1 LINIARNSAN
11 EIALTLTEKGT
22 ATYYLFKFQSDNTEA
37 VEYCIATDSS
47 AYPERFNKFT
57 ITETSTPD
65 NLNAEVE
72 LPTEGQ
78 WRYFVYANSSS
89 SNLDPTGL
97 TELESGNS
105 QSNGNN
111 NTSNHLLRWQLKLC
125 SLWLLKF

>member
-1 LINIARNSAN
+1 MINIERNSAN

-22 ATYYLFKFQSDNTEA
+22 AAYYLFKFQSDNTEA

-47 AYPERFNKFT
+47 LYPERFNKFT

-78 WRYFVYANSSS
+78 WRYFVYANSSAI
-89 SNLDPTGL
+89 NLDPTGL
-97 TELESGNS
+97 TELESGIVKVTGTTTPVTTYSGGNS
-105 QSNGNN
+105 NYVVYGS
-111 NTSNHLLRWQLKLC
+111 
-125 SLWLLKF
+125 

>member
-1 LINIARNSAN
+1 LINIERNSAN
-11 EIALTLTEKGT
+11 DIALTLTERGT

-37 VEYCIATDSS
+37 VKYCIATDSS

-57 ITETSTPD
+57 ITEQTSPD

-97 TELESGNS
+97 LELESGIVKVTGTQTPVTSYSGGNS
-105 QSNGNN
+105 TYVVYGA
-111 NTSNHLLRWQLKLC
+111 
-125 SLWLLKF
+125 

>member
-1 LINIARNSAN
+1 LINIERNSAN

-47 AYPERFNKFT
+47 AYLERFNKFT

-97 TELESGNS
+97 TELESGIVKVTGTTTPVTTYSGGNS
-105 QSNGNN
+105 NYVVYGS
-111 NTSNHLLRWQLKLC
+111 
-125 SLWLLKF
+125 

>member
-1 LINIARNSAN
+1 M
-11 EIALTLTEKGT
+11 ALTLTEKGT

-47 AYPERFNKFT
+47 LYPDRFNKFT

-78 WRYFVYANSSS
+78 WRYFVYANSSG

-97 TELESGNS
+97 TELESGIVKVTGTTTPVTTYSGGNS
-105 QSNGNN
+105 NYVVYGS
-111 NTSNHLLRWQLKLC
+111 
-125 SLWLLKF
+125 

>member
-1 LINIARNSAN
+1 MINIERNSAN

-22 ATYYLFKFQSDNTEA
+22 AAYYLFKFQSDNTEA

-47 AYPERFNKFT
+47 LYPDRFNKFT
-57 ITETSTPD
+57 ITEQTSPD

-89 SNLDPTGL
+89 TNLDPTGL
-97 TELESGNS
+97 TELESGIVKVTGTTTPVTTYSGGNS
-105 QSNGNN
+105 NYVVYGS
-111 NTSNHLLRWQLKLC
+111 
-125 SLWLLKF
+125 

>member
-1 LINIARNSAN
+1 MINIERNSAN

-22 ATYYLFKFQSDNTEA
+22 AAYYLFKFQSDNTEA

-47 AYPERFNKFT
+47 SYPERFNKFT

-78 WRYFVYANSSS
+78 WRYFVYANSSAT
-89 SNLDPTGL
+89 NLDPTGL
-97 TELESGNS
+97 TELESGIVKVTGTTTPVTTYSGGNS
-105 QSNGNN
+105 NYVVYGS
-111 NTSNHLLRWQLKLC
+111 
-125 SLWLLKF
+125 

>member
-1 LINIARNSAN
+1 LINIARNSGN
-11 EIALTLTEKGT
+11 EIALTLTERGT

-65 NLNAEVE
+65 NSKRGGGTSNRRAMAVLRLCE
-72 LPTEGQ
+72 LFKFKFRPD
-78 WRYFVYANSSS
+78 RI
-89 SNLDPTGL
+89 DRIRI
-97 TELESGNS
+97 GNR

-125 SLWLLKF
+125 SLWLLKS

>member
-1 LINIARNSAN
+1 MINIERNSAN

-22 ATYYLFKFQSDNTEA
+22 AAYYLFKFQSDNTEA

-47 AYPERFNKFT
+47 SYPERFNRFT
-57 ITETSTPD
+57 ITEQTSPD

-78 WRYFVYANSSS
+78 WRYFVYANSSA

-97 TELESGNS
+97 TELESGIVKVTGTTTPVTTYSGGNS
-105 QSNGNN
+105 NYVVYGS
-111 NTSNHLLRWQLKLC
+111 
-125 SLWLLKF
+125 

>member
-47 AYPERFNKFT
+47 LYPDRFNKFT

-105 QSNGNN
+105 QSNGNI
-111 NTSNHLLRWQLKLC
+111 NTSYHLLRRKLKLC
-125 SLWLLKF
+125 SLWLLKS

>member
-1 LINIARNSAN
+1 MINIERNSAN
-11 EIALTLTEKGT
+11 DVALTLTEKGT

-47 AYPERFNKFT
+47 LYPERFNKFT

-78 WRYFVYANSSS
+78 WRYFVYANSSAT
-89 SNLDPTGL
+89 NLDPTGL
-97 TELESGNS
+97 TELESGIVKVTGTQTPVTTYSGGNS
-105 QSNGNN
+105 NYVVYGS
-111 NTSNHLLRWQLKLC
+111 
-125 SLWLLKF
+125 

>member
-1 LINIARNSAN
+1 MINIARNSAN
-11 EIALTLTEKGT
+11 EITLTLTEKGT

-47 AYPERFNKFT
+47 LYPDRFNKFT

-78 WRYFVYANSSS
+78 WRYFVYANSSG

-97 TELESGNS
+97 TELESGIVKVTGTSTPVTTYSGGNS
-105 QSNGNN
+105 NYVVYGS
-111 NTSNHLLRWQLKLC
+111 
-125 SLWLLKF
+125 

>member
-1 LINIARNSAN
+1 MINIARNTAN
-11 EIALTLTEKGT
+11 DVALTLTEKGT
-22 ATYYLFKFQSDNTEA
+22 DTYYLFKFQSDNTEA

-47 AYPERFNKFT
+47 LYPDRFNKFT

-97 TELESGNS
+97 TELESGIVKVTGTTTPVTTYSGGNS
-105 QSNGNN
+105 NYVVYGS
-111 NTSNHLLRWQLKLC
+111 
-125 SLWLLKF
+125 

>member
-1 LINIARNSAN
+1 MINIERNSAN

-22 ATYYLFKFQSDNTEA
+22 AAYYLFKFQSDNTEA

-47 AYPERFNKFT
+47 LYPDRFNKFT

-97 TELESGNS
+97 TELESGIVKVTGTTTPVTTYSGGNS
-105 QSNGNN
+105 NYVVYGS
-111 NTSNHLLRWQLKLC
+111 
-125 SLWLLKF
+125 

>member
-1 LINIARNSAN
+1 LINIERNSAN

-22 ATYYLFKFQSDNTEA
+22 AAYYLFKFQSDNTEA

-47 AYPERFNKFT
+47 SYPERFNKFT

-78 WRYFVYANSSS
+78 WRYFVYANSSAT
-89 SNLDPTGL
+89 NLDPTGL
-97 TELESGNS
+97 TELESGIVKVTGTTTPVTTYSGGNS
-105 QSNGNN
+105 NYVVYGS
-111 NTSNHLLRWQLKLC
+111 
-125 SLWLLKF
+125 

>member
-1 LINIARNSAN
+1 MINIERNSAN

-22 ATYYLFKFQSDNTEA
+22 AAYYLFKFQSDNTEA
-37 VEYCIATDSS
+37 VEYCVATDSS
-47 AYPERFNKFT
+47 SYPERFNKFT

-97 TELESGNS
+97 TELESGIVKVTGTTTPVTTYSGGNS
-105 QSNGNN
+105 NYVVYGS
-111 NTSNHLLRWQLKLC
+111 
-125 SLWLLKF
+125 

>member
-1 LINIARNSAN
+1 MINIERNSAN

-37 VEYCIATDSS
+37 VEYCVATDSS
-47 AYPERFNKFT
+47 AYPERFNKFV
-57 ITETSTPD
+57 ITEQASPD

-97 TELESGNS
+97 LELESGIVKVIGTSTPVTSYSGGNS
-105 QSNGNN
+105 NYVVYGS
-111 NTSNHLLRWQLKLC
+111 
-125 SLWLLKF
+125 